1 MAEAGRVVEMNN
13 RESQY
18 KDVISGLEKQ
28 VKEFQRTNDRAYES
42 HRAALQDRTKFE
54 TDAHK
59 AEAALQA
66 NKEAS
71 QATDDK
77 NRQKIAQLEEAVARL
92 MKESPAGENEKLIQ
106 ETNAKVQVLEKR
118 LETSHKNEEY
128 VRQLYQDATASTSA
142 LRAENQTLKEASE
155 DLKKKASDNLRSIH
169 EINSN
174 NAAREYLRQIS
185 DLQTR
190 LKDREMELDRAREEL
205 RQLKNGR
212 RETRQVSVPRSPRMG
227 MMSPRPG
234 RTAFGASS
242 RAGSPVPAYDNATG
256 VQPGNGRFSHLRD

>member
-1 MAEAGRVVEMNN
+1 
-13 RESQY
+13 
-18 KDVISGLEKQ
+18 
-28 VKEFQRTNDRAYES
+28 
-42 HRAALQDRTKFE
+42 
-54 TDAHK
+54 
-59 AEAALQA
+59 
-66 NKEAS
+66 
-71 QATDDK
+71 
-77 NRQKIAQLEEAVARL
+77 
-92 MKESPAGENEKLIQ
+92 MKESPAGENEKLFQ

-142 LRAENQTLKEASE
+142 LRAENQTLKEVSE

-169 EINSN
+169 EINNN
-174 NAAREYLRQIS
+174 NASREYLRQIS